1 MAVRAFRTI
10 TPESGPPDV
19 VVYHTFDCGQYDSM
33 KANGDTDWTEVWRDC
48 DLATKQWRPLWPY
61 ASGFKGIADVEV
73 NIADSRQRHRKYT
86 RPLNDTFPSEI
97 DLSDI
102 NDGFL
107 PANHCVYLEVY
118 QNGKKLPCEA
128 YTVNYSLAKIEIE
141 TEWQVPGAAYEVLFW
156 APPSGGTA
164 SPGT

>member
-1 MAVRAFRTI
+1 MAVRAYRKI

-19 VVYHTFDCGQYDSM
+19 TIYRTFDCGQFDSM
-33 KANGDTDWTEVWRDC
+33 IANGNTDWTEVWRDC

-61 ASGFKGIADVEV
+61 ASGFKGVADVEI
-73 NIADSRQRHRKYT
+73 NLADSRQKHRKYVQASD
-86 RPLNDTFPSEI
+86 DTFTSEI

-102 NDGFL
+102 NAGIL
-107 PANHCVYLEVY
+107 PINRCTWMDVF

-128 YTVNYSLAKIEIE
+128 YEVDYTLAKITIE
-141 TEWQVPGAAYEVLFW
+141 TEWRAPGASYEVLFW
-156 APPSGGTA
+156 AAPSGGNS